1 MRTCQGEDGR
11 LSLVLR
17 LRRALQSPRPA
28 TPPIP
33 LTAGFLDGAN
43 AASVALMAVVTWQLA
58 RSAVVDWLT
67 AALAV
72 VAAGLLFHL
81 QLSSAWLVAG
91 GAAVGLAGSLL
102 R

>member
-1 MRTCQGEDGR
+1 
-11 LSLVLR
+11 
-17 LRRALQSPRPA
+17 
-28 TPPIP
+28 
-33 LTAGFLDGAN
+33 
-43 AASVALMAVVTWQLA
+43 MAVVTWQLA

-81 QLSSAWLVAG
+81 QLNSAWLVAG